1 VGDPVT
7 ISVDDGTVDAF
18 RRHGYAVLRSVFDA
32 RALLDE
38 MEQVFADAFTSEV
51 WHSGS
56 GGVRFASV
64 PMMSRRTP
72 TSVALADA
80 CSVPAARLIG
90 RAVLPGRAKGTWYLG
105 GSEWHRDSDLNIP
118 SLAFVAYLEPL
129 RRGHGAFAVRA
140 NENSAAPRVDS
151 TVTFETEPGDVII
164 FDEHTTHGSVG
175 GTYRRQWRSDFIADP
190 ESDDEVGLL
199 RRSFEHIFAVDWDGG
214 YDADRY
220 PSYGDFWQATHRQW
234 AKRLEDLGVID
245 LAEKQAAVMR
255 RSRSNGSHA

>member
-1 VGDPVT
+1 MGDPVT

-18 RRHGYAVLRSVFDA
+18 RRRGYAVLRSVFDA
-32 RALLDE
+32 RSLLDE
-38 MEQVFADAFTSEV
+38 MEQVFADAFSSEV

-64 PMMSRRTP
+64 PMMSERTP
-72 TSVALADA
+72 ASVALADA

-90 RAVLPGRAKGTWYLG
+90 RAVLPGRAKGTRYLG
-105 GSEWHRDSDLNIP
+105 ASDWHHDSDLSIP
-118 SLAFVAYLEPL
+118 SLGFVAYLEPL
-129 RRGHGAFAVRA
+129 RRGKGAFAVRA
-140 NENSAAPRVDS
+140 NSSAPRVDS
-151 TVTFETEPGDVII
+151 TITIETEPGDVII

-190 ESDDEVGLL
+190 ESDDEVALL

-220 PSYGDFWQATHRQW
+220 PSYGDFWKATHRQW
-234 AKRLEDLGVID
+234 AKRLRDLGVID
-245 LAEKQAAVMR
+245 LAERQEAVMR
-255 RSRSNGSHA
+255 RGRSNGSPA